1 MSLTDRGVG
10 ARTMPEGTEEPN
22 KLDSVFCIQDWS
34 GVNQAI
40 SLIMISDSM
49 GVKKRMKYLNF
60 EYIHGHC
67 SCMYL
72 NKIMCALSL

>member
-1 MSLTDRGVG
+1 
-10 ARTMPEGTEEPN
+10 MPEGTEEPN
-22 KLDSVFCIQDWS
+22 KLDIVFCIQDWS

-60 EYIHGHC
+60 DIGHC
-67 SCMYL
+67 LCMYYVL
-72 NKIMCALSL
+72 KQNNVCIIIVKDNFPTQ